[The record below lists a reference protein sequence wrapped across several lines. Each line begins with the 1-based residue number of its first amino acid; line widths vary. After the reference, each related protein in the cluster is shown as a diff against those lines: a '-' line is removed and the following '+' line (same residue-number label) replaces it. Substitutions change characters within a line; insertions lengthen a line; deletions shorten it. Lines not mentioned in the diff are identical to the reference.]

1 MMNRHEQVVLVA
13 VFYLRCLLHTC
24 LINEVNFATL
34 RKFVADVRLAV
45 GKVILTQSAI
55 LSSSTQTPIQNKKNK
70 HKSKSATMPSQQSGF
85 SSYVLMM
92 ANGE

>member
-1 MMNRHEQVVLVA
+1 MNRHEQVVLVA

-45 GKVILTQSAI
+45 GKVILTQSAV
-55 LSSSTQTPIQNKKNK
+55 LSLSTQSPVKNKKNK
-70 HKSKSATMPSQQSGF
+70 DRSLKTRSQRSDF
-85 SSYVLMM
+85 SSYVMM
-92 ANGE
+92 IDN